1 MPINLLR
8 ELATDGITCI
18 EQVGGRVED
27 VFAQVGGQL
36 GMAHDMFAELNAGM
50 ESLSDEL
57 SGTKMEGAS
66 TAFQDIATRLQEL
79 ADSLPAETAILGS
92 IGASAAHASTLLKQ
106 IIKSINLIGVI
117 ARSSRIEAATLEG
130 SRDDFLS
137 FTREASKLAAAVE
150 VSVEACSKEQEQVE
164 AAIAVALDGQQAFEA
179 QYRGQLLSASK
190 ALIAT
195 ALEIKKLQV
204 RGIRVAR
211 MGKAATSQ
219 IGQAVGTAIISLQ
232 SGDSGRQRLEHIC
245 GGLRLVADRDGA
257 IGRSSGALVC
267 RLQAAQLRCT
277 VTDFAIDIGKVNL
290 SLVQLSADS
299 VAMVTRGNAL
309 FGANNDEMASFLSLM
324 KQRLGEAS
332 TLIIACAREKISVDR
347 SIAQLEEV
355 LGKFHATIAALRETV
370 VDITLIG
377 MNAGLK
383 ACHLG
388 AKGRAFVE
396 IANELKQAAD
406 RISGAEN
413 LLRPVLAEIGRL
425 ADRLKASHKQDQQ
438 LDVADLEQSIG
449 AAAMEIERGNGRLLD
464 LMDHL
469 TRESIR
475 FDSVMKDGMV
485 AMSGLN
491 AKFASLPAI
500 ATFLEEPSRDLDGIW
515 PEELLEAEELLEGLY
530 QLYTMDAERETHR
543 TLAEEFGIACK
554 FPSPATMAAAQASQ
568 DVDALFF

>member
-1 MPINLLR
+1 MPIDILR
-8 ELATDGITCI
+8 ELAAEGITAI
-18 EQVGGRVED
+18 ERVSGRVEE

-36 GMAHDMFAELNAGM
+36 GMAHDIFAELHSGM

-66 TAFQDIATRLQEL
+66 MAFQDIATRLRGL
-79 ADSLPAETAILGS
+79 ADILPAETAMLGT
-92 IGASAAHASTLLKQ
+92 IGTSAAQASALLKQ
-106 IIKSINLIGVI
+106 IIKYINLIGVV
-117 ARSSRIEAATLEG
+117 ARNSRIEAATLEG

-137 FTREASKLAAAVE
+137 FTREASKLAAAVQ

-164 AAIAVALDGQQAFEA
+164 AAIAVALSGQQEFEA
-179 QYRGQLLSASK
+179 KYRLELLSASK

-195 ALEIKKLQV
+195 ASEIKKLQV

-219 IGQAVGTAIISLQ
+219 IGQAVGTAIIFLQ
-232 SGDSGRQRLEHIC
+232 SGDSGRQRLEHIH
-245 GGLRLVADRDGA
+245 GGLRLLADQDRA
-257 IGRSSGALVC
+257 VGRSSGALVC

-299 VAMVTRGNAL
+299 VAMVARGNSL
-309 FGANNDEMASFLSLM
+309 FGANNDETASFQSLM
-324 KQRLGEAS
+324 KQRLAEAS
-332 TLIIACAREKISVDR
+332 TLITACARAKVSVDR
-347 SIAQLEEV
+347 SITQLEEV
-355 LGKFHATIAALRETV
+355 LGKFHATISALRETV

-388 AKGRAFVE
+388 ARGRAFVE
-396 IANELKQAAD
+396 IANELQQAAD

-413 LLRPVLAEIGRL
+413 MLQPVLAEIARS
-425 ADRLKASHKQDQQ
+425 AARLKTSHQQDQQ

-449 AAAMEIERGNGRLLD
+449 VAATEIEHGNGRLLE

-469 TRESIR
+469 TRESMR
-475 FDSVMKDGMV
+475 FDSGMKAGMA

-500 ATFLEEPSRDLDGIW
+500 ATFLEEPGRDLDGVW
-515 PEELLEAEELLEGLY
+515 PEDLLEAEELFEGLY
-530 QLYTMDAERETHR
+530 RHYTMDAERETHR
-543 TLAEEFGIACK
+543 SIAEEFGIVCNFSTPPK
-554 FPSPATMAAAQASQ
+554 TAAAPASE
-568 DVDALFF
+568 DIDALFF